1 MAITRAERLLFI
13 THAKLRTIYGNI
25 NYTLPSRF
33 LDEMPKEYIK
43 SSEDEKKE
51 SFNNKGLIQVIDYTS
66 ERESS
71 KALRVNNQDL
81 DIGDKVN
88 HKKWGVGTIV
98 QIKERDGDK
107 ELVIAFD
114 KVGLK
119 RLLLSIAPIE
129 ILKGE

>member
-1 MAITRAERLLFI
+1 
-13 THAKLRTIYGNI
+13 
-25 NYTLPSRF
+25 
-33 LDEMPKEYIK
+33 MPKEYIK

-51 SFNNKGLIQVIDYTS
+51 SFNNKRLIQVIDYTS